1 MAKFFEYT
9 EKSIPEDNDVVLI
22 FDTDEA
28 VNKKTFFSGIF
39 NYIADKISSYSAL
52 LNRSDMQLISTG
64 GNLDN
69 YTTPGNYYSSDQTH
83 ASGLTNTPYTNQGFV
98 LYVIQQGTIRKQ
110 IAIPTVSNEIKMRT
124 YNTSWDSSWTTL
136 S

>member
-9 EKSIPEDNDVVLI
+9 EKSIPEDNDVLLI

-83 ASGLTNTPYTNQGFV
+83 ASSLENTPYTNQGFV

>member
-28 VNKKTFFSGIF
+28 VNKKTFLSGIF

-83 ASGLTNTPYTNQGFV
+83 ASGLTNAPYTNQGFV

>member
-28 VNKKTFFSGIF
+28 VNKKTFLSGIF

-83 ASGLTNTPYTNQGFV
+83 ASSLTNTPYTNQGFV

>member
-9 EKSIPEDNDVVLI
+9 EKSIPEDNDLVLI

-28 VNKKTFFSGIF
+28 VNKKTFLSGIF

-64 GNLDN
+64 GNLNN

-83 ASGLTNTPYTNQGFV
+83 ASSLTNTPYTNQGFV